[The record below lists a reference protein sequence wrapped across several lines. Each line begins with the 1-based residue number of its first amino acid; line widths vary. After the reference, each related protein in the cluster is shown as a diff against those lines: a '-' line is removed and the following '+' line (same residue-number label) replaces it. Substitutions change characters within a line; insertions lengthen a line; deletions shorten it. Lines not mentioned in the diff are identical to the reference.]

1 MRIIKRVT
9 AGVVF
14 AAACFITGCG
24 FLEDSSSSEKN
35 VFEATS
41 SDSAACK
48 VSSDDFLLISADLTR
63 IPEVKEGKTAY
74 LIAYNTGME
83 SLSSENTGGA
93 YLKNIP
99 SLSAEVENE
108 FQSCAGSDAYSGV
121 QESNADF
128 YIQQNCEIARKLQNL
143 SLEQTVGMRSA
154 EAGQG
159 VSRTCTVGEK
169 SAFYISY
176 DEKTYQE
183 VEFTLEASG
192 ENCNIWYYD
201 DINYSYL
208 DVSESSFD
216 ETFYILAEK
225 FDSVFYAEQAVFGSY
240 KIENKNGAFISTPE
254 KIDILIFDIEND
266 AVSSANGGGT
276 YGFFRT
282 IDIYTEQPVSI
293 LNQKESAG
301 YRTNLAE
308 CFYIDAYFLKNS
320 PEKIYETLVH
330 EFQHLLG
337 FINTT
342 VNNGTA
348 VYETWYT
355 EMMSQLAEDIL
366 ISYLGIEYEDSFL
379 PGRMSCFNLYHN
391 LGFYDWKSSV
401 YAVYAGYGDAYLF
414 GSYLAHSYGGIDFI
428 RTIAQCGKINE
439 AAVTFALKQTVNSDD
454 FYTAFYKWGK
464 SVLDGS
470 LENEINE
477 KVCEYD
483 FTLHGI
489 NVWDYSYTV
498 SRSSIESNYYI
509 YTENYDTSKVIAGGR
524 LFYGPLIFKNTDTNY
539 FRASLGRGGFYIT
552 NIGTVKE
559 GDYICANKEN
569 TSNSIRMFV
578 YFK

>member
-1 MRIIKRVT
+1 MQIIKNKIKT
-9 AGVVF
+9 AAVIF
-14 AAACFITGCG
+14 AAACIITGCG

-74 LIAYNTGME
+74 LIAYNTGAE
-83 SLSSENTGGA
+83 SISSENTGGA
-93 YLKNIP
+93 YLYNIS
-99 SLSAEVENE
+99 SLSAKVENE
-108 FQSCAGSDAYSGV
+108 FQTCADSEPYTGV
-121 QESNADF
+121 QENNSDF

-143 SLEQTVGMRSA
+143 SLEQTAGIRSV
-154 EAGQG
+154 EAVQLR
-159 VSRTCTVGEK
+159 RTCTVGETA
-169 SAFYISY
+169 AFYISY
-176 DEKTYQE
+176 DERTYQE

-192 ENCNIWYYD
+192 KNCNIWYYD
-201 DINYSYL
+201 DISDVSL
-208 DVSESSFD
+208 DVSESALD
-216 ETFYILAEK
+216 ETFDVLAEK
-225 FDSVFYAEQAVFGSY
+225 FDSVFYAEQTVFGSY
-240 KIENKNGAFISTPE
+240 EIENKNGAFISTPE
-254 KIDILIFDIEND
+254 KIDILIFDLEQD
-266 AVSSANGGGT
+266 ARSSANGGGT
-276 YGFFRT
+276 YGFFN
-282 IDIYTEQPVSI
+282 IVDIYTEEPVNR
-293 LNQKESAG
+293 LNEKESAG
-301 YRTNLAE
+301 YRTNQAE
-308 CFYIDAYFLKNS
+308 CFYIDAYFLKDR
-320 PEKIYETLVH
+320 PDKIYETLVH

-337 FINTT
+337 FINTV
-342 VNNGTA
+342 VNKGSS

-379 PGRMSCFNLYHN
+379 PGRMSWFNLYHN

-401 YAVYAGYGDAYLF
+401 YAGYGNAYLF

-428 RTIAQCGKINE
+428 RTLAQCGKINE
-439 AAVTFALKQTVNSDD
+439 EAVTFALKQTCNSDD

-470 LENEINE
+470 LENEINGNAG
-477 KVCEYD
+477 KYD

-489 NVWDYSYTV
+489 DVWDYSYNV
-498 SRSSIESNYYI
+498 NGSSIESNYYI

>member
-1 MRIIKRVT
+1 MQIIKNKIKT
-9 AGVVF
+9 AAVIF
-14 AAACFITGCG
+14 AAACIITGCG
-24 FLEDSSSSEKN
+24 FFEESSSSEKT
-35 VFEATS
+35 VFEVTS
-41 SDSAACK
+41 SDAAACK
-48 VSSDDFLLISADLTR
+48 VSGDDFMLVSADLTR
-63 IPEVKEGKTAY
+63 ISESNVGKTAY
-74 LIAYNTGME
+74 LIAYNTGAE
-83 SLSSENTGGA
+83 SISSENTGGA
-93 YLKNIP
+93 YLYNIP
-99 SLSAEVENE
+99 SLSAKVENE
-108 FQSCAGSDAYSGV
+108 FQTCADSELYTGV
-121 QESNADF
+121 QENNSDF

-154 EAGQG
+154 EAMQLK
-159 VSRTCTVGEK
+159 RTCTVGETA
-169 SAFYISY
+169 AFYISY
-176 DEKTYQE
+176 DEINYQE

-192 ENCNIWYYD
+192 KYCNIWYYD
-201 DINYSYL
+201 DISDVSL
-208 DVSESSFD
+208 DVSKSSLD
-216 ETFYILAEK
+216 ETFDVLAEK

-240 KIENKNGAFISTPE
+240 EIENKNGAFISTPE
-254 KIDILIFDIEND
+254 KIDILIFDLEQD
-266 AVSSANGGGT
+266 ARSSANGGGT
-276 YGFFRT
+276 YGFFN
-282 IDIYTEQPVSI
+282 IVDIYTEEPVNR
-293 LNQKESAG
+293 LNEKESAE
-301 YRTNLAE
+301 YRTNQAE
-308 CFYIDAYFLKNS
+308 CFYIDAYFLKDR
-320 PEKIYETLVH
+320 PDKIYETLVH

-337 FINTT
+337 FINTV
-342 VNNGTA
+342 VNKGSS

-379 PGRMSCFNLYHN
+379 PGRMSWFNLYHN

-401 YAVYAGYGDAYLF
+401 YAGYGNAYLF

-428 RTIAQCGKINE
+428 RTLAQCGKINE
-439 AAVTFALKQTVNSDD
+439 EAVTFALKQTGNSDD

-498 SRSSIESNYYI
+498 RRRSIALNYYG
-509 YTENYDTSKVIAGGR
+509 YTENYEKSEEISGGGR

-552 NIGTVKE
+552 NMGTVTY
-559 GDYICANKEN
+559 GDFIRACTEN

-578 YFK
+578 YFE

>member
-143 SLEQTVGMRSA
+143 SLEQTAGIRSA

-169 SAFYISY
+169 AAFHISY
-176 DEKTYQE
+176 DEINYQK

-192 ENCNIWYYD
+192 KNCNIWYYD
-201 DINYSYL
+201 DINYSSL
-208 DVSESSFD
+208 DVSESSFH
-216 ETFYILAEK
+216 ETFDILAEK

-240 KIENKNGAFISTPE
+240 EIENKNGAFISTPE
-254 KIDILIFDIEND
+254 KIDILIFDLEND
-266 AVSSANGGGT
+266 ARSSANGGGT
-276 YGFFRT
+276 YGFFN
-282 IDIYTEQPVSI
+282 IVDIYTEEPVNR
-293 LNQKESAG
+293 LNEKESTG
-301 YRTNLAE
+301 YRTNQAE
-308 CFYIDAYFLKNS
+308 CFYIDAYFLKNR
-320 PEKIYETLVH
+320 PDKIYETLVH

-337 FINTT
+337 FINTA
-342 VNNGTA
+342 VNEGAA

-379 PGRMSCFNLYHN
+379 PGRMSWCNLYHN
-391 LGFYDWKSSV
+391 LGFYDWNNNES
-401 YAVYAGYGDAYLF
+401 AGYGNAYLF

-428 RTIAQCGKINE
+428 RALAQCGKINE
-439 AAVTFALKQTVNSDD
+439 EAVTFALKQTGNSDD

-498 SRSSIESNYYI
+498 RRSSIALNYYG
-509 YTENYDTSKVIAGGR
+509 YTENYEKSEEISGGGR

-552 NIGTVKE
+552 NMGTVTY
-559 GDYICANKEN
+559 GDFIRACTEN

-578 YFK
+578 YFE

>member
-1 MRIIKRVT
+1 MQTIKNKIRTDAVI
-9 AGVVF
+9 F
-14 AAACFITGCG
+14 AAACIITGCG
-24 FLEDSSSSEKN
+24 FFEESSSSEKN

-154 EAGQG
+154 EAVQLR
-159 VSRTCTVGEK
+159 RTCTVGEK
-169 SAFYISY
+169 AAFYISY
-176 DEKTYQE
+176 DEINYQE

-192 ENCNIWYYD
+192 IYCNIWYYD
-201 DINYSYL
+201 DISDVSL
-208 DVSESSFD
+208 DVSESSLD
-216 ETFYILAEK
+216 ETFDVLAEK
-225 FDSVFYAEQAVFGSY
+225 FDSVFYAEQTVFGSY
-240 KIENKNGAFISTPE
+240 EIENKNGAFISTPE
-254 KIDILIFDIEND
+254 KIDILIFDLEQD
-266 AVSSANGGGT
+266 ARSSANGGGT
-276 YGFFRT
+276 YGFFN
-282 IDIYTEQPVSI
+282 IVDIYTEEPVNR
-293 LNQKESAG
+293 LNEKESAG
-301 YRTNLAE
+301 YRTNQAE
-308 CFYIDAYFLKNS
+308 CFYIDAYFLKDR
-320 PEKIYETLVH
+320 PDKIYETLVH

-337 FINTT
+337 FINTV
-342 VNNGTA
+342 VNKGSS

-379 PGRMSCFNLYHN
+379 PGRMSWCNLYHN

-401 YAVYAGYGDAYLF
+401 YAGYGNAYLF

-428 RTIAQCGKINE
+428 RALAQCGKINE
-439 AAVTFALKQTVNSDD
+439 EAVTFALKQTGNSDD

-470 LENEINE
+470 LENEINGNAG
-477 KVCEYD
+477 KYD

-489 NVWDYSYTV
+489 DVWDYSYNV
-498 SRSSIESNYYI
+498 NGSSIESNYYI

>member
-1 MRIIKRVT
+1 MQTIKNKIRTDAVI
-9 AGVVF
+9 F
-14 AAACFITGCG
+14 AAVCIITGCG
-24 FLEDSSSSEKN
+24 FFEESSSSEKT

-41 SDSAACK
+41 SDAAACK
-48 VSSDDFLLISADLTR
+48 VSGDDFLLVSADLTR
-63 IPEVKEGKTAY
+63 ISESNVEKTAY
-74 LIAYNTGME
+74 LIAYNTGAE
-83 SLSSENTGGA
+83 ALSSENTGGA
-93 YLKNIP
+93 YLYNIS

-108 FQSCAGSDAYSGV
+108 SQTCAGSEAYSGV
-121 QESNADF
+121 QENNADF

-143 SLEQTVGMRSA
+143 SLEQTAGIRSA

-169 SAFYISY
+169 AAFYISY

-183 VEFTLEASG
+183 VKFTLEASG

-201 DINYSYL
+201 DINYSSL
-208 DVSESSFD
+208 DVSESSFH
-216 ETFYILAEK
+216 ETFDILAEK

-240 KIENKNGAFISTPE
+240 EIENKNGAFISTPE
-254 KIDILIFDIEND
+254 KIDILIFDLEQD
-266 AVSSANGGGT
+266 ARSSANGGGT
-276 YGFFRT
+276 YGFFN
-282 IDIYTEQPVSI
+282 IVDIYTEEPVNR
-293 LNQKESAG
+293 LNEKESAG
-301 YRTNLAE
+301 YRTNQAE
-308 CFYIDAYFLKNS
+308 CFYIDAYFLKDR
-320 PEKIYETLVH
+320 PDKIYETLVH

-337 FINTT
+337 FINTV
-342 VNNGTA
+342 VNKGSS

-379 PGRMSCFNLYHN
+379 PGRMSWFNLYHN

-401 YAVYAGYGDAYLF
+401 YAGYGNAYLF

-428 RTIAQCGKINE
+428 RALAQCGKINE
-439 AAVTFALKQTVNSDD
+439 EAVTFALKQTRNSDD

-470 LENEINE
+470 LENEIKGNADG
-477 KVCEYD
+477 YD

-489 NVWDYSYTV
+489 DVWDYSYTV
-498 SRSSIESNYYI
+498 DWDSIKLNYYG
-509 YTENYDTSKVIAGGR
+509 YTENYDRSKVIADGR

>member
-337 FINTT
+337 FINTA
-342 VNNGTA
+342 VNEGAA

-366 ISYLGIEYEDSFL
+366 ISYLGIKYEDSFL
-379 PGRMSCFNLYHN
+379 PGRMSWCNLYHN
-391 LGFYDWKSSV
+391 LGFYDWNNNES
-401 YAVYAGYGDAYLF
+401 AGYGNAYLF

-428 RTIAQCGKINE
+428 RVLAQCGKINE
-439 AAVTFALKQTVNSDD
+439 EAVTFALKQTGKNDD

-470 LENEINE
+470 LENEIEGNAGN
-477 KVCEYD
+477 YD

-489 NVWDYSYTV
+489 NVWDYSYNV
-498 SRSSIESNYYI
+498 NRSSIALNYYG
-509 YTENYDTSKVIAGGR
+509 YTENYENSEVIAGGW
-524 LFYGPLIFKNTDTNY
+524 LFYGLLIFKNTDTNY

-552 NIGTVKE
+552 NMGTVKY
-559 GDYICANKEN
+559 GDFIRACTEN

>member
-1 MRIIKRVT
+1 MQTIKNKIRTDAVI
-9 AGVVF
+9 F
-14 AAACFITGCG
+14 AAVCIITGCG
-24 FLEDSSSSEKN
+24 FFEESSSSEKT

-41 SDSAACK
+41 SDAAACK
-48 VSSDDFLLISADLTR
+48 VSGDDFLLVSADLTR
-63 IPEVKEGKTAY
+63 ISESNVEKTAY
-74 LIAYNTGME
+74 LIAYNTGAE
-83 SLSSENTGGA
+83 SISSENTGGA
-93 YLKNIP
+93 YLYNIS

-108 FQSCAGSDAYSGV
+108 FQTCANSEPYTGI
-121 QESNADF
+121 QENNSDF

-143 SLEQTVGMRSA
+143 SLEQTAGIRSV
-154 EAGQG
+154 EAVQLR
-159 VSRTCTVGEK
+159 RTCTVGEK
-169 SAFYISY
+169 AAFYISY
-176 DEKTYQE
+176 DEINYQE

-201 DINYSYL
+201 DINYSSL
-208 DVSESSFD
+208 DVSESSLD
-216 ETFYILAEK
+216 ETFDVLAEK

-254 KIDILIFDIEND
+254 KIDILIFDLEQD
-266 AVSSANGGGT
+266 ARSSANGGGT
-276 YGFFRT
+276 YGFFN
-282 IDIYTEQPVSI
+282 IVDIYTEEPVNR
-293 LNQKESAG
+293 LNEKESAG
-301 YRTNLAE
+301 YRTNQAE
-308 CFYIDAYFLKNS
+308 CFYIDAYFLKNR
-320 PEKIYETLVH
+320 PDKIYETLVH

-337 FINTT
+337 FINTA
-342 VNNGTA
+342 VNEGAA

-379 PGRMSCFNLYHN
+379 PGRMSWCNLYHN

-401 YAVYAGYGDAYLF
+401 YAGYGNAYLF

-428 RTIAQCGKINE
+428 RALAQCGKINE
-439 AAVTFALKQTVNSDD
+439 EAVTFALKQTRNSDD

-470 LENEINE
+470 LENKIKGNADG
-477 KVCEYD
+477 YD

-489 NVWDYSYTV
+489 DVWDYSYTV
-498 SRSSIESNYYI
+498 DWDSIKLNYYG
-509 YTENYDTSKVIAGGR
+509 YTENYDRSKVIAGGR

>member
-1 MRIIKRVT
+1 MQTIKNKIRTDAVI
-9 AGVVF
+9 F
-14 AAACFITGCG
+14 AAVCIITGCG
-24 FLEDSSSSEKN
+24 FFEESSSSEKT

-41 SDSAACK
+41 SDAAACK
-48 VSSDDFLLISADLTR
+48 VSGDDFLLVSADLTR
-63 IPEVKEGKTAY
+63 ISESNVEKTAY
-74 LIAYNTGME
+74 LIAYNTGAE
-83 SLSSENTGGA
+83 SISSENTGGA
-93 YLKNIP
+93 YLYNIS

-108 FQSCAGSDAYSGV
+108 FQTCANSEPYTGI
-121 QESNADF
+121 QENNSDF

-143 SLEQTVGMRSA
+143 SLEQTAGIRSV
-154 EAGQG
+154 EAVQLR
-159 VSRTCTVGEK
+159 RTCTVRETA
-169 SAFYISY
+169 AFYISY
-176 DEKTYQE
+176 DERTYQE

-201 DINYSYL
+201 DINYSSL
-208 DVSESSFD
+208 DVSESSLD
-216 ETFYILAEK
+216 ETFDVLAEK

-254 KIDILIFDIEND
+254 KIDILIFDLEQD
-266 AVSSANGGGT
+266 ARSSANGGGT
-276 YGFFRT
+276 YGFFN
-282 IDIYTEQPVSI
+282 IVDIYTEEPVNR
-293 LNQKESAG
+293 LNEKESAG
-301 YRTNLAE
+301 YRTNQAE

-337 FINTT
+337 FINTV
-342 VNNGTA
+342 VNKGSS

-379 PGRMSCFNLYHN
+379 PGRMSWCNLYHN

-401 YAVYAGYGDAYLF
+401 YAGYGNAYLF

-428 RTIAQCGKINE
+428 RALAQCGKINE
-439 AAVTFALKQTVNSDD
+439 EAVTFALKQTRNSDD

-470 LENEINE
+470 LENEIKGNADG
-477 KVCEYD
+477 YD

-489 NVWDYSYTV
+489 DVWDYSYTV
-498 SRSSIESNYYI
+498 DWDSIKLNYYG
-509 YTENYDTSKVIAGGR
+509 YTENYDRSKVIAGGR

>member
-1 MRIIKRVT
+1 MQTIKNKIRTDAVI
-9 AGVVF
+9 F
-14 AAACFITGCG
+14 AAVCIITGCG
-24 FLEDSSSSEKN
+24 FFEESSSSEKT

-41 SDSAACK
+41 SDAAACK
-48 VSSDDFLLISADLTR
+48 VSGDDFLLVSADLTR
-63 IPEVKEGKTAY
+63 ISESNVGKTAY
-74 LIAYNTGME
+74 LIAYNTGAE
-83 SLSSENTGGA
+83 SISSENTGGA
-93 YLKNIP
+93 YLYNIS
-99 SLSAEVENE
+99 SLSAKVENE
-108 FQSCAGSDAYSGV
+108 FQTCADSEPYTGV
-121 QESNADF
+121 QENNSDF

-143 SLEQTVGMRSA
+143 SLEQTAGIRSV
-154 EAGQG
+154 EAVQLR
-159 VSRTCTVGEK
+159 RTCTVGETA
-169 SAFYISY
+169 AFYISD
-176 DEKTYQE
+176 DEKTYKE
-183 VEFTLEASG
+183 VKFTLEASG
-192 ENCNIWYYD
+192 KNCNIWYYD
-201 DINYSYL
+201 DISDVSL
-208 DVSESSFD
+208 GVSESALD
-216 ETFYILAEK
+216 ETFDVLAEK
-225 FDSVFYAEQAVFGSY
+225 FDSVFYAEQTVFGSY
-240 KIENKNGAFISTPE
+240 EIENKNGAFISTPE
-254 KIDILIFDIEND
+254 KIDILIFDLEND
-266 AVSSANGGGT
+266 ARSSANGGGT
-276 YGFFRT
+276 YGFFN
-282 IDIYTEQPVSI
+282 IVDIYTEEPVNR
-293 LNQKESAG
+293 LNEKESAG
-301 YRTNLAE
+301 YRTNQAE

-337 FINTT
+337 FINTV
-342 VNNGTA
+342 VNKGSS

-379 PGRMSCFNLYHN
+379 PGRMSWFNLYHN

-401 YAVYAGYGDAYLF
+401 YAGYGNAYLF

-428 RTIAQCGKINE
+428 RALAQCGKINE
-439 AAVTFALKQTVNSDD
+439 EAVTFALKQTRNSDD

-470 LENEINE
+470 LENEINGNAG
-477 KVCEYD
+477 KYD

-489 NVWDYSYTV
+489 DVWDYSYTV
-498 SRSSIESNYYI
+498 DWDSIKLNYYG
-509 YTENYDTSKVIAGGR
+509 YTENYDRSKVIADGR

>member
-1 MRIIKRVT
+1 MQIIKNKIKT
-9 AGVVF
+9 AAVIF
-14 AAACFITGCG
+14 AAACIITGCG
-24 FLEDSSSSEKN
+24 FFEESSSSEKT

-48 VSSDDFLLISADLTR
+48 VSSDDFLLVSADLTR

-108 FQSCAGSDAYSGV
+108 FQSCAGSDAYCGV
-121 QESNADF
+121 QENNTDF

-154 EAGQG
+154 EAVQLR
-159 VSRTCTVGEK
+159 RTCTVGEK
-169 SAFYISY
+169 AAFYISY
-176 DEKTYQE
+176 DEKTYKE
-183 VEFTLEASG
+183 VKFTLEASG
-192 ENCNIWYYD
+192 KNCNSWYYV
-201 DINYSYL
+201 DINYSSL
-208 DVSESSFD
+208 DVSESSFH
-216 ETFYILAEK
+216 ETFDILAEK

-240 KIENKNGAFISTPE
+240 EIENKNGAFISTPE
-254 KIDILIFDIEND
+254 KIDILIFDLEQD
-266 AVSSANGGGT
+266 ARSSANGGGT
-276 YGFFRT
+276 YGFFN
-282 IDIYTEQPVSI
+282 IVALYTEEPVNR
-293 LNQKESAG
+293 LNEKESAG
-301 YRTNLAE
+301 YRTNQAE
-308 CFYIDAYFLKNS
+308 CFYIDAYFLKDR
-320 PEKIYETLVH
+320 PDKIYETLVH

-337 FINTT
+337 FINTV
-342 VNNGTA
+342 VNKGSS

-379 PGRMSCFNLYHN
+379 PGRMSWFNLYHN

-401 YAVYAGYGDAYLF
+401 YAGYGNAYLF

-428 RTIAQCGKINE
+428 RTLAQCGKINE
-439 AAVTFALKQTVNSDD
+439 EAVTFALKQTCNSDD

-470 LENEINE
+470 LENEINGNAG
-477 KVCEYD
+477 KYD

-489 NVWDYSYTV
+489 DVWYYSYNV
-498 SRSSIESNYYI
+498 NGSSI
-509 YTENYDTSKVIAGGR
+509 
-524 LFYGPLIFKNTDTNY
+524 
-539 FRASLGRGGFYIT
+539 
-552 NIGTVKE
+552 
-559 GDYICANKEN
+559 
-569 TSNSIRMFV
+569 
-578 YFK
+578 

>member
-1 MRIIKRVT
+1 MQIIKNKIKTDAVI
-9 AGVVF
+9 F
-14 AAACFITGCG
+14 AAACIITGCG
-24 FLEDSSSSEKN
+24 FFEESSSSEKN

-41 SDSAACK
+41 SDAAACK
-48 VSSDDFLLISADLTR
+48 VSGDGFLLVSADLTR
-63 IPEVKEGKTAY
+63 ISESNVGKTAY
-74 LIAYNTGME
+74 LIAYNTGAE
-83 SLSSENTGGA
+83 ALSSENTGGA
-93 YLKNIP
+93 YLYNIS

-108 FQSCAGSDAYSGV
+108 SQTCAGSEAYSGV
-121 QESNADF
+121 QENNADF

-143 SLEQTVGMRSA
+143 SLEQTAGIRSA

-169 SAFYISY
+169 AAFYISY

-183 VEFTLEASG
+183 VKFTLEASG

-201 DINYSYL
+201 DINYSSL
-208 DVSESSFD
+208 DVSESSFH
-216 ETFYILAEK
+216 ETFDILAEK
-225 FDSVFYAEQAVFGSY
+225 FDSVFYAEQTVFGSY
-240 KIENKNGAFISTPE
+240 EIENKNGAFISTPE
-254 KIDILIFDIEND
+254 KIDILIFDLEND
-266 AVSSANGGGT
+266 ARSSANGGGT
-276 YGFFRT
+276 YGFFN
-282 IDIYTEQPVSI
+282 IVDIYTEEPVNR
-293 LNQKESAG
+293 LNEKESAG
-301 YRTNLAE
+301 YRTNQAE
-308 CFYIDAYFLKNS
+308 CFYIDAYFLKNR
-320 PEKIYETLVH
+320 PDKIYETLVH

-337 FINTT
+337 FINTA
-342 VNNGTA
+342 VNEGAA

-366 ISYLGIEYEDSFL
+366 ISYLGIKYEDSFL
-379 PGRMSCFNLYHN
+379 PGRMSWFNLYHN

-401 YAVYAGYGDAYLF
+401 YAGYGNAYLF

-428 RTIAQCGKINE
+428 RALAQCGKINE
-439 AAVTFALKQTVNSDD
+439 EAVTFALKQTGNSDD

-470 LENEINE
+470 LENEIKGNADG
-477 KVCEYD
+477 YY

-489 NVWDYSYTV
+489 DVWDYSYTV
-498 SRSSIESNYYI
+498 DWDSIKLNYYG
-509 YTENYDTSKVIAGGR
+509 YTENYDRSKVIAGGR

-552 NIGTVKE
+552 NMGTVKY
-559 GDYICANKEN
+559 GDFIRACTEN

>member
-1 MRIIKRVT
+1 MQIIKNKIKT
-9 AGVVF
+9 AAVIF
-14 AAACFITGCG
+14 AAVCIITGCG
-24 FLEDSSSSEKN
+24 FFEESSSSEKT

-41 SDSAACK
+41 SDAAACK
-48 VSSDDFLLISADLTR
+48 VSRDDFLLVSADLTR
-63 IPEVKEGKTAY
+63 ISESNVGKTAY
-74 LIAYNTGME
+74 LIAYNTGAE
-83 SLSSENTGGA
+83 SISSENTGGA
-93 YLKNIP
+93 YLYNIP
-99 SLSAEVENE
+99 SLSAKVENE
-108 FQSCAGSDAYSGV
+108 FQTCADSELYTGV
-121 QESNADF
+121 QENNSDF

-154 EAGQG
+154 EAMQLK
-159 VSRTCTVGEK
+159 RTCTVGETA
-169 SAFYISY
+169 AFYISY
-176 DEKTYQE
+176 DEKTYKE
-183 VEFTLEASG
+183 VKFTLEASG

-201 DINYSYL
+201 DIK
-208 DVSESSFD
+208 DVSLGVRESSLD
-216 ETFYILAEK
+216 ETFDVLAEK

-240 KIENKNGAFISTPE
+240 EIENKNGAFISTPE
-254 KIDILIFDIEND
+254 KIDILIFDLEQD
-266 AVSSANGGGT
+266 ARSSANGGGT
-276 YGFFRT
+276 YGFFN
-282 IDIYTEQPVSI
+282 IVDIYTEEPVNR
-293 LNQKESAG
+293 LNEKESAE
-301 YRTNLAE
+301 YRTNQAE
-308 CFYIDAYFLKNS
+308 CFYIDAYFLKDR
-320 PEKIYETLVH
+320 PDKIYETLVH

-337 FINTT
+337 FINTV
-342 VNNGTA
+342 VNKGSS

-379 PGRMSCFNLYHN
+379 PGRMSWFNLYHN

-401 YAVYAGYGDAYLF
+401 YAGYGNAYLF

-428 RTIAQCGKINE
+428 RTLAQCGKINE
-439 AAVTFALKQTVNSDD
+439 EAVTFALKQTGNSDD

-498 SRSSIESNYYI
+498 RRSSIALNYYG
-509 YTENYDTSKVIAGGR
+509 YTENYEKSEEISGGGR

-552 NIGTVKE
+552 NMGTVTY
-559 GDYICANKEN
+559 GDFIRACTEN

-578 YFK
+578 YFE

>member
-1 MRIIKRVT
+1 MQIIKNKIKT
-9 AGVVF
+9 AAVIF
-14 AAACFITGCG
+14 AAACIITGCG
-24 FLEDSSSSEKN
+24 FFEESSSSEKT

-41 SDSAACK
+41 SDAAACK
-48 VSSDDFLLISADLTR
+48 VSGDDFLLVSADLTR
-63 IPEVKEGKTAY
+63 ISESNVEKTAY
-74 LIAYNTGME
+74 LIAYNTGAE
-83 SLSSENTGGA
+83 SISSENTGGA
-93 YLKNIP
+93 YLYNIS
-99 SLSAEVENE
+99 SLSAKVENE
-108 FQSCAGSDAYSGV
+108 FQTCADSEPYTGV
-121 QESNADF
+121 QENNSDF

-154 EAGQG
+154 EAMQLK
-159 VSRTCTVGEK
+159 RTCTVGETA
-169 SAFYISY
+169 AFYISY
-176 DEKTYQE
+176 DEKTYKE
-183 VEFTLEASG
+183 VKFTLEASG
-192 ENCNIWYYD
+192 KNCNIWYYD
-201 DINYSYL
+201 DINYSSL
-208 DVSESSFD
+208 DVSESSFH
-216 ETFYILAEK
+216 ETFDILAEK

-240 KIENKNGAFISTPE
+240 EIENKNGAFISTPE
-254 KIDILIFDIEND
+254 KIDILIFDLEQD
-266 AVSSANGGGT
+266 ARSSANGGGT
-276 YGFFRT
+276 YGFFN
-282 IDIYTEQPVSI
+282 IVDIYTEEPVNR
-293 LNQKESAG
+293 LNEKESAG
-301 YRTNLAE
+301 YRTNQAE

-337 FINTT
+337 FINTV
-342 VNNGTA
+342 VNKGSS

-379 PGRMSCFNLYHN
+379 PGRMSWCNLYHN

-401 YAVYAGYGDAYLF
+401 YAGYGNAYLF

-428 RTIAQCGKINE
+428 RALAQCGKINGE
-439 AAVTFALKQTVNSDD
+439 AVTFALKQTRNSDD

-470 LENEINE
+470 LENEIKGNADG
-477 KVCEYD
+477 YD

-489 NVWDYSYTV
+489 DVWDYSYTV
-498 SRSSIESNYYI
+498 DWDSIKLNYYG
-509 YTENYDTSKVIAGGR
+509 YTENYDRSKVIADGR

-559 GDYICANKEN
+559 DDYICANKEN

>member
-1 MRIIKRVT
+1 MQKIKNKIRTDAVI
-9 AGVVF
+9 F
-14 AAACFITGCG
+14 AAVCIITGCG
-24 FLEDSSSSEKN
+24 FFEESSSSEKT

-41 SDSAACK
+41 SDAAACK
-48 VSSDDFLLISADLTR
+48 VSSDDFMLVSADLTR
-63 IPEVKEGKTAY
+63 ISESNVGKTAY
-74 LIAYNTGME
+74 LIAYNTGTE
-83 SLSSENTGGA
+83 ALFSENTGGA
-93 YLKNIP
+93 YLYNIS

-108 FQSCAGSDAYSGV
+108 FQTCADSEPYTGI
-121 QESNADF
+121 QENNSDF

-169 SAFYISY
+169 AAFYISY

-201 DINYSYL
+201 DISGVSLN
-208 DVSESSFD
+208 VSESSLD
-216 ETFYILAEK
+216 ETFDVLAKK

-240 KIENKNGAFISTPE
+240 EIKNKNGAFISTPE
-254 KIDILIFDIEND
+254 KIDILIFDLEQD
-266 AVSSANGGGT
+266 ATSSANGGT
-276 YGFFRT
+276 YGFFN
-282 IDIYTEQPVSI
+282 IVDIYTEEPVNR
-293 LNQKESAG
+293 LNEKESAG
-301 YRTNLAE
+301 YRTNQAE

-320 PEKIYETLVH
+320 PNKIYETLVH

-337 FINTT
+337 FINTV
-342 VNNGTA
+342 VNKGSA

-379 PGRMSCFNLYHN
+379 PGRMSWFNLYHN

-401 YAVYAGYGDAYLF
+401 YAGYGNAYLF

-428 RTIAQCGKINE
+428 RALAQCGKINE
-439 AAVTFALKQTVNSDD
+439 EAVTFALKQTGKNDD

-470 LENEINE
+470 LENEINGNAG
-477 KVCEYD
+477 EYD

-489 NVWDYSYTV
+489 NVGDYSYNV
-498 SRSSIESNYYI
+498 NRSSIELNYYM

-524 LFYGPLIFKNTDTNY
+524 LFYGPLIFKNTDTHY

-552 NIGTVKE
+552 NMGIVKY
-559 GDYICANKEN
+559 GDFIRACTEN
-569 TSNSIRMFV
+569 TSTSMRMFV